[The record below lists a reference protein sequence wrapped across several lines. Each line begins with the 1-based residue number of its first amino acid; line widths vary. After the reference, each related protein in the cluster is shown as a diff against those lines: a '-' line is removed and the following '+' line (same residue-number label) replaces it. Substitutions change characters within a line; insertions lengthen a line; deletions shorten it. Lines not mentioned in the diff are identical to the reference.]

1 MPTRRSFA
9 AHALPVL
16 AVLGWPLLAGCARDA
31 GAARAPTTLPAGVT
45 AEASAVQ
52 RRYLADLAAAER
64 AALGLE
70 RALGAITSAGDV
82 AAARAA
88 FVEAR
93 AAYKRVEGLV
103 EYYAPAAADMLN
115 GPVIPEMEADDPS
128 KEVAPEGFQ
137 VVEEAL
143 YGEAPV
149 AAAGEARVQAAI
161 AAAHLRRVRSY
172 AGNLL
177 LTDLAIWDAARLE
190 VARVA
195 TVGLG
200 GLDSP
205 VALRTFPE
213 ARAALAGVR
222 ATLEA
227 YRARATPAQWAPL
240 VQRFAALDVALA
252 AATDWAAADRLT
264 LLADHLEPLLVTLN
278 DLRGAL
284 RIAVPAEPRLWRA
297 DAPSLFSPGAW
308 DAQSLSPVHAP
319 AVGDR
324 AALAA
329 LGARLFAD
337 PILSRE
343 GDRACTTC
351 HLPDRA
357 YADGLPR
364 AAARAGTGAVLRNTP
379 TILNAGLQAAS
390 FADLRTTYLE
400 DQVVDVV
407 GNPAEMHGDLDG
419 AAARLNAD
427 PAYSAAF
434 RAAFAKDRAVP
445 TGAPPVTPLRIRAA
459 LARHVRD
466 LEALDSRFDRYVRG
480 DRTALTAEERT
491 GFNLFTGKAKCAT
504 CHFLPLFNGTVPP
517 NFTKAEA
524 EVLGVPATATTGR
537 GRLDPDEGVYRVS
550 RLPVQRHAFKTPTV
564 RNAAVTA
571 PYFHNG
577 AYRTL
582 DDVVRFYELGGGA
595 GLGIALPNQT
605 LPPDRLALRTS
616 ERGALVAFMRALT
629 DTSSYRVR
637 QAAAVRVVATR

>member
-1 MPTRRSFA
+1 MPIRHSYALRS
-9 AHALPVL
+9 LGVL
-16 AVLGWPLLAGCARDA
+16 ALLLLPLVNGCTRDA
-31 GAARAPTTLPAGVT
+31 GAARAPATLPAGVT
-45 AEASAVQ
+45 AEAAAVQ
-52 RRYLADLAAAER
+52 RQYLADLTAAETAVR
-64 AALGLE
+64 ELE
-70 RALGAITSAGDV
+70 RRLASLASAADV
-82 AAARAA
+82 VPTQQA
-88 FVEAR
+88 FADAR

-115 GPVIPEMEADDPS
+115 GPVLPEMEADDPS

-137 VVEEAL
+137 VIEEAL
-143 YGEAPV
+143 FGDDPV
-149 AAAGEARVQAAI
+149 ATAAEARVQAGI

-172 AGNLL
+172 AEGLL

-213 ARAALAGVR
+213 ARAAITGVR
-222 ATLEA
+222 ATLNVYEP
-227 YRARATPAQWAPL
+227 RATPTQWAAL
-240 VQRFAALDVALA
+240 TQRFAALDSALA
-252 AATDWAAADRLT
+252 AATDWAAADRLA
-264 LLADHLEPLLVTLN
+264 LLAEHLEPLLVTLS
-278 DLRGAL
+278 DVRGAL
-284 RIAVPAEPRLWRA
+284 RIPVPNESRLWRA
-297 DAPSLFSPGAW
+297 DAPSLFAPGAW
-308 DAQSLSPVHAP
+308 DAASLSPMHAP
-319 AVGDR
+319 AVGD
-324 AALAA
+324 AATQSA

-343 GDRACTTC
+343 GDRACTSC

-357 YADGLPR
+357 YTDGAPR
-364 AAARAGTGAVLRNTP
+364 AAPRPGTTAVLRNTP

-419 AAARLNAD
+419 AAVRLNAD
-427 PAYSAAF
+427 PAYAAAF
-434 RAAFAKDRAVP
+434 RAAFAKDSTVP
-445 TGAPPVTPLRIRAA
+445 ADAPATPMRIRAA

-480 DRTALTAEERT
+480 DRAALTAEERA

-524 EVLGVPATATTGR
+524 EVLGVPAVATTGR
-537 GRLDPDEGVYRVS
+537 GRLDPDEGVYGVS
-550 RLPVQRHAFKTPTV
+550 RLPVQRFAFKTPTV

-582 DDVVRFYELGGGA
+582 DQVVEFYNVGGGA
-595 GLGIALPNQT
+595 GLGITLPNQT
-605 LPPDRLALRTS
+605 LPTDRLELNTA
-616 ERGALVAFMRALT
+616 ERKALVAFMQSLT
-629 DTSSYRVR
+629 DTASYRTRVP
-637 QAAAVRVVATR
+637 AAPRAVAAR